1 MITLIN
7 YWVPFFGL
15 ILCLVAIFNKRI
27 NTKTDLRIIVV
38 VMWLIVWMTVIYYDY
53 PYEIDKVLSI
63 TFVRVVML
71 IINALYILEAAIG
84 IKKVIPINLMKCNKH
99 AP

>member
-7 YWVPFFGL
+7 YWAPFFGL

-84 IKKVIPINLMKCNKH
+84 IKKAIPINLMKCSKH

>member
-7 YWVPFFGL
+7 HLVPFFGL
-15 ILCLVAIFNKRI
+15 ILCLIAVFNKRI
-27 NTKTDLRIIVV
+27 NTKSDLRIVV
-38 VMWLIVWMTVIYYDY
+38 IVMWLIVWMTVIYYDY

-71 IINALYILEAAIG
+71 FINALYIIESAIYV
-84 IKKVIPINLMKCNKH
+84 KRRIPIKLNKCRHH

>member
-15 ILCLVAIFNKRI
+15 ILCLVALFNKRV
-27 NTKTDLRIIVV
+27 NTKTDLRIVVV

-53 PYEIDKVLSI
+53 PYEVDKVLSI
-63 TFVRVVML
+63 TFVRVMML
-71 IINALYILEAAIG
+71 IVNALYILEAANY
-84 IKKVIPINLMKCNKH
+84 IKKQIPISLIKCNKH

>member
-7 YWVPFFGL
+7 YWAPFFGL
-15 ILCLVAIFNKRI
+15 LLCLAAMFSKRI
-27 NTKTDLRIIVV
+27 NTNSDLRVVVV

-71 IINALYILEAAIG
+71 IINALYILEAAIS
-84 IKKVIPINLMKCNKH
+84 IKKVIPINLIK
-99 AP
+99 

>member
-53 PYEIDKVLSI
+53 PYGIDKVLSI

-84 IKKVIPINLMKCNKH
+84 IKKVIPINLIKCKHH